1 MNISSSVSDLRNNFD
16 SEIYSKLIEA
26 GGGTGSKIDRQTI
39 HLRRCTKGHAGD
51 DSVIRGTVLV
61 IST

>member
-26 GGGTGSKIDRQTI
+26 EQEAKSTDKRSTSADVLKAMQETI
-39 HLRRCTKGHAGD
+39 R
-51 DSVIRGTVLV
+51 
-61 IST
+61 

>member
-26 GGGTGSKIDRQTI
+26 EPGSKIDRQTI

>member
-26 GGGTGSKIDRQTI
+26 EQEAKSDVLKAMQETI
-39 HLRRCTKGHAGD
+39 R
-51 DSVIRGTVLV
+51 
-61 IST
+61 

>member
-26 GGGTGSKIDRQTI
+26 EQEAKSTDKRYTSADVLKAMQETIGNQGDGSSD
-39 HLRRCTKGHAGD
+39 
-51 DSVIRGTVLV
+51 
-61 IST
+61 

>member
-26 GGGTGSKIDRQTI
+26 EQEAKSTDRQTI